1 MKARVKTTGE
11 IIEVKRILR
20 GIYGRVDI
28 AQMYSRASL
37 DFITVKPRTKNNND

>member
-11 IIEVKRILR
+11 IIEVERISR

-28 AQMYSRASL
+28 AQIYNRASL
-37 DFITVKPRTKNNND
+37 DFITAKPRTKNK